1 MDEQTYYLVFAVDRI
16 PDLTLTKYSVLDGSS
31 VDDIMDKHGVFLRQ
45 LHRLGSTSG
54 VYFHLLYY
62 FDPDTRIQKG
72 HHLSVVFYATSTD
85 KQKLVG
91 IREFLTTSV
100 LSTYYDF
107 HCYEVSTEFQPNVLF
122 SSNDNSE
129 QVVTIIDAVSDEDRN
144 NTSERKYAFAKR
156 VQFENEYL
164 YLFDDECE
172 DTQKNVFK
180 CNSQIENSQI
190 ENILKNY
197 KAKII
202 SWKSISESIDD
213 FFRYSNTNGKLEDS
227 FTDKRISA
235 ASSLWYL
242 FRDLSQQGKMFFSS
256 LTPIRGNDY
265 QKETRWISE
274 QLGKPDFLAEIK
286 REYQNFYRA
295 HDKDYSLL
303 RFHFGA
309 IADRGMMFIC
319 YYEPNM
325 EITKVDLRDV
335 QCVVDLINI
344 AGDYKCYGI
353 DENDIAYIN
362 KCRQEILSGMRPTL
376 TCEIA
381 SDGDAVLSLNAL
393 RTQKNG
399 QMFFARKHVLAKK
412 IFIKNNKLWLFESV
426 EENSEF
432 AAFDYNIVDRGL
444 IETLEK
450 NVLIAAE
457 DTMFICYFQNDSDV
471 IIEIGDY
478 YVPCDK
484 KGNIISIN
492 EEMEHKFSYAAFLTK
507 KDYYLPAQNRLNTD
521 GAGEIHLYSIMEWE
535 PCEDGRLYN
544 VLKLMEGYNKT
555 VALRVDIFPVEHTQT
570 IRQMLPYAETR
581 RRISERNQ
589 GKDDNS
595 ENIIRSWDKYLQN
608 LMKFP
613 QFFANVVAFA
623 DTKDIAVMLADSVAA
638 EAVESGTYLIE
649 DDYSEKGFSIYY
661 GDDSPLNHLD
671 RKEIDNY
678 VAKILSLYT
687 LEEVRPMFSFPIL
700 YPGESIECLKETDPK
715 PFREQEGD
723 AISLG
728 ISNLGYN
735 VDFPIKLF
743 KKHAFIAGVPGAG
756 KTNTMLHLVTS
767 LWRDSKEKIPFLVL
781 EPAKQEYRA
790 LANIQGMEELRIF
803 SPGADTYFPLHINPF
818 QFPVG
823 LTLAEHIANLN
834 AVFAGAFE
842 LPPPSPHFI
851 DTCIEKVYLDKG
863 WNVNERN
870 TLDEKGN
877 YRHDFPTLQELYA
890 SLEVAVKNSHYQG
903 ETLGNLQSV
912 LEVRV
917 GSLLKRE
924 IGNVYN
930 VRESILKPED
940 WLDVPA
946 IIELESLG
954 EGPANFMSLLLS
966 TLIRET
972 LKVRKISDIDKKTEK
987 KNKVLNHVIF
997 YEEAHN
1003 LIGPDTDSPLG
1014 DSVDPKISATKYVV
1028 KMLAEV
1034 RALDEGIVIADQLPT
1049 VMAPEVLKNTG
1060 LKIAHRITAQDD
1072 RSLLGS
1078 TMSASPDQLEEQ
1090 GIFGTGWA
1098 LIFYEDLL
1106 KPYKMKVHEWDRKN
1120 RSSTKYESLSNIQ
1133 LFNKLREN
1141 PVYRET
1147 LLQSAR
1153 IMKDKM
1159 DVEYE
1164 QLNLRAC
1171 KIKKNIDIE
1180 SLTLRALMQGIE
1192 NQEATQN
1199 ANQTQEELEQM
1210 RIDLNKQKL
1219 MYEDKQKCFIQK
1231 YSRELH
1237 LLCWDYSNQYYA
1249 AITLAKN
1256 YDFTANLLYVAA
1268 VSGFL
1273 TIFESLRS
1281 LTDVPELAEILVND
1295 TDKVMNDLQNFVS
1308 LDTNITTTL
1317 QDDKRY
1323 NHMIYASGYYWVN
1336 KIHLRKTEFI
1346 AKAKRIVALTSDR
1359 ERNINDLCKEWT
1371 QEFIMLYH
1379 KADLYSSAVETLI
1392 VEKEINVSRTYLDNS
1407 AEYEKLISQLE
1418 DIKNK
1423 KYTIYKALHSYIIAP
1438 VKKVFMHLNGVDRV
1452 YFLKASK
1459 MIRETYLE
1467 IVNYLDGEANAK
1479 LLKCSQYKELREAA
1493 TVIANMDLLARKEM
1507 LDKDRLLRMESFYSL
1522 NNSDEKLNILC
1533 QIRDNYNSCFKLYRS
1548 YDVEGYVYSIIL
1560 VDFYV
1565 TFLNSMIDLGE
1576 IALKVLKNDEPFHCE
1591 LDKCAR
1597 IVRQLR
1603 EQDLVPEN
1611 QKRSWARVFDR
1622 WKQLLKK

>member
-1 MDEQTYYLVFAVDRI
+1 MNDQTYYLVFAVDRI

-85 KQKLVG
+85 RRKLEG

-107 HCYEVSTEFQPNVLF
+107 HCYEICTDFHPDVIF
-122 SSNDNSE
+122 SSANHSE
-129 QVVTIIDAVSDEDRN
+129 KVVSLTNFSYGKDN
-144 NTSERKYAFAKR
+144 NTPVAQNYVFAKR
-156 VQFENEYL
+156 LKVENDLL
-164 YLFDDECE
+164 YLFADKEDDSVFDIFEC
-172 DTQKNVFK
+172 DFSVQTR
-180 CNSQIENSQI
+180 
-190 ENILKNY
+190 NILKDG
-197 KAKII
+197 ALA
-202 SWKSISESIDD
+202 DD
-213 FFRYSNTNGKLEDS
+213 
-227 FTDKRISA
+227 
-235 ASSLWYL
+235 
-242 FRDLSQQGKMFFSS
+242 
-256 LTPIRGNDY
+256 
-265 QKETRWISE
+265 
-274 QLGKPDFLAEIK
+274 
-286 REYQNFYRA
+286 
-295 HDKDYSLL
+295 
-303 RFHFGA
+303 
-309 IADRGMMFIC
+309 GMMFIC
-319 YYEPNM
+319 YYSNDKKIV
-325 EITKVDLRDV
+325 EIELRDV
-335 QCVVDLINI
+335 QCVINLTNI
-344 AGDYKCYGI
+344 AGNHKTYGI
-353 DENDIAYIN
+353 GEGDIKHIKKYQ
-362 KCRQEILSGMRPTL
+362 KEISTGFRSAL
-376 TCEIA
+376 TCEVA
-381 SDGDAVLSLNAL
+381 SDGDAVLSFNAL
-393 RTQKNG
+393 RTKSNG
-399 QMFFARKHVLAKK
+399 QLFFSRKHVLAKK
-412 IFIKNNKLWLFESV
+412 MSIKDEKLWLFDSL
-426 EENSEF
+426 ENDSLSE
-432 AAFDYNIVDRGL
+432 AFDFELSSNL
-444 IETLEK
+444 IEALKTKELVADEGTK
-450 NVLIAAE
+450 
-457 DTMFICYFQNDSDV
+457 FICYFESD
-471 IIEIGDY
+471 
-478 YVPCDK
+478 K
-484 KGNIISIN
+484 NIITEIDNYAVPYDENGNAIPIST
-492 EEMEHKFSYAAFLTK
+492 EMERTFPYAAFLTK

-521 GAGEIHLYSIMEWE
+521 GAGEVHLYSIMEWE

-544 VLKLMEGYNKT
+544 VLKLMEGYNRT
-555 VALRVDIFPVEHTQT
+555 VALRIDIFPVEHTQT

-595 ENIIRSWDKYLQN
+595 ENIIKSWDKYLQN

-623 DTKDIAVMLADSVAA
+623 DSKDIAVMLADSVAA

-649 DDYSEKGFSIYY
+649 DDYSEAGFSVYY
-661 GDDSPLNHLD
+661 GDNSPLNHLD
-671 RKEIDNY
+671 KKAPDNY

-687 LEEVRPMFSFPIL
+687 LEEVRPMFSLPIL

-715 PFREQEGD
+715 PFQEKEGE
-723 AISLG
+723 AVSLG
-728 ISNLGYN
+728 ISSLGYD

-767 LWRDSKEKIPFLVL
+767 LWRDSQEKIPFLVL

-790 LANIQGMEELRIF
+790 LANIRGMEELRIF

-870 TLDEKGN
+870 TLDENGN
-877 YRHDFPTLQELYA
+877 YRHEFPTLQELYA

-930 VRESILKPED
+930 VRESILKPEE

-972 LKVRKISDIDKKTEK
+972 LKVRKTSDTDSETGKKR
-987 KNKVLNHVIF
+987 KVLNHVIF

-1034 RALDEGIVIADQLPT
+1034 RALGEGIVIADQLPT

-1090 GIFGTGWA
+1090 GVFGTGWA

-1106 KPYKMKVHEWDRKN
+1106 KPYKMKVHEWDRQNKN
-1120 RSSTKYESLSNIQ
+1120 KAKYDSPTNLQ
-1133 LFNKLREN
+1133 LFTTLREN
-1141 PVYRET
+1141 PTYRET
-1147 LLQSAR
+1147 MLQSAK

-1159 DVEYE
+1159 DMEYS
-1164 QLNLRAC
+1164 QLSLRAS
-1171 KIKKNIDIE
+1171 KLKENIDTE
-1180 SLTLRALMQGIE
+1180 FLTLRVLMRGIE
-1192 NQEATQN
+1192 NQEAEQSAGHTK
-1199 ANQTQEELEQM
+1199 EEAE
-1210 RIDLNKQKL
+1210 RFKIDLHKQKL
-1219 MYEDKQKCFIQK
+1219 AYEDKKKRFLQK

-1256 YDFTANLLYVAA
+1256 YDFTANLLYAA
-1268 VSGFL
+1268 AISGFL

-1281 LTDVPELAEILVND
+1281 LVDVPELAEILVNE
-1295 TDKVMNDLQNFVS
+1295 TKKVMVDLQSFVS
-1308 LDTNITTTL
+1308 LDKNATTIL
-1317 QDDKRY
+1317 QHDKRY
-1323 NHMIYASGYYWVN
+1323 NSMIYASGYYWVN
-1336 KIHLRKTEFI
+1336 EIYLRKTALI
-1346 AKAKRIVALTSDR
+1346 AKAKRIVDLMSDR
-1359 ERNINDLCKEWT
+1359 ERNITDFCNEWT
-1371 QEFIMLYH
+1371 EQFKLLYQ
-1379 KADLYSSAVETLI
+1379 KADVYSSSVDTLIAEKENNARQEYLNNPAMYETLMTQ
-1392 VEKEINVSRTYLDNS
+1392 V
-1407 AEYEKLISQLE
+1407 AEL
-1418 DIKNK
+1418 KNR
-1423 KYTIYKALHSYIIAP
+1423 KYAIYKALHSLVIGPIKAA
-1438 VKKVFMHLNGVDRV
+1438 FRHLNGADRV
-1452 YFLKASK
+1452 CFLKSTKA
-1459 MIRETYLE
+1459 IREQHLE
-1467 IVNYLDGEANAK
+1467 IVNYLDRNIDAK
-1479 LLKCSQYKELREAA
+1479 LSGSSRYKQFREEA
-1493 TVIANMDLLARKEM
+1493 TVIINIDLLARIEM
-1507 LDKDRLLRMESFYSL
+1507 AKTDRLLKTEQLISS
-1522 NNSDEKLNILC
+1522 NNSDDKREILC
-1533 QIRDNYNSCFKLYRS
+1533 WIRDIHNAYFKVYRS
-1548 YDVEGYVYSIIL
+1548 YDVERYDYNVIL
-1560 VDFYV
+1560 VNFYMQ
-1565 TFLNSMIDLGE
+1565 FLDSMMDLGE
-1576 IALKVLKNDEPFHCE
+1576 IALC
-1591 LDKCAR
+1591 
-1597 IVRQLR
+1597 QLR
-1603 EQDLVPEN
+1603 NNDPFRLELRECSSLIQKLMSQELIPED
-1611 QKRSWARVFDR
+1611 QKISWIRVLDR
-1622 WKQLLKK
+1622 WNQSNKE

>member
-1 MDEQTYYLVFAVDRI
+1 MNEQTYYLVFAVDRI

-85 KQKLVG
+85 RRKLEG

-107 HCYEVSTEFQPNVLF
+107 HCYEISTDFHPDVIF
-122 SSNDNSE
+122 SSANHSE
-129 QVVTIIDAVSDEDRN
+129 KVVSLTNFTYDKDKSIPFAQNYV
-144 NTSERKYAFAKR
+144 FAKR
-156 VQFENEYL
+156 IKVENNLL
-164 YLFDDECE
+164 YLF
-172 DTQKNVFK
+172 
-180 CNSQIENSQI
+180 
-190 ENILKNY
+190 
-197 KAKII
+197 A
-202 SWKSISESIDD
+202 
-213 FFRYSNTNGKLEDS
+213 
-227 FTDKRISA
+227 
-235 ASSLWYL
+235 
-242 FRDLSQQGKMFFSS
+242 
-256 LTPIRGNDY
+256 
-265 QKETRWISE
+265 
-274 QLGKPDFLAEIK
+274 
-286 REYQNFYRA
+286 
-295 HDKDYSLL
+295 DKDDDSIFDIFECDFNMQTRNVLKD
-303 RFHFGA
+303 GA
-309 IADRGMMFIC
+309 IADDGMMFIC
-319 YYEPNM
+319 YYSDDKKIV
-325 EITKVDLRDV
+325 EIELRDV
-335 QCVVDLINI
+335 QCVINLTNI
-344 AGDYKCYGI
+344 AGNHKIYGI
-353 DENDIAYIN
+353 DENDIKHIKKYQ
-362 KCRQEILSGMRPTL
+362 KEISAGLRPAL
-376 TCEIA
+376 TCEVA
-381 SDGDAVLSLNAL
+381 SDGDAVLSFNGL
-393 RTQKNG
+393 RTKKNG
-399 QMFFARKHVLAKK
+399 QLFFARKHVLAKK
-412 IFIKNNKLWLFESV
+412 MHIKDDKLWLFEDIKEDSV
-426 EENSEF
+426 SE
-432 AAFDYNIVDRGL
+432 AFDFVLNEEQVSSLRSNEAIA
-444 IETLEK
+444 EEK
-450 NVLIAAE
+450 NTKYV
-457 DTMFICYFQNDSDV
+457 CYFDGDKDV
-471 IIEIGDY
+471 INEISELP
-478 YVPCDK
+478 VPCDE
-484 KGNIISIN
+484 KGNIISVN
-492 EEMEHKFSYAAFLTK
+492 TEMERKFPFAAFLTK
-507 KDYYLPAQNRLNTD
+507 KDYFLPAQNRLNTD
-521 GAGEIHLYSIMEWE
+521 GAGEVHLYSIMEWE

-544 VLKLMEGYNKT
+544 VLKLMEGYNRT
-555 VALRVDIFPVEHTQT
+555 VALRIDIFPVEHTQT

-595 ENIIRSWDKYLQN
+595 ENIIKSWDKYLQN

-623 DTKDIAVMLADSVAA
+623 DSKDIAVMLADSVAA

-649 DDYSEKGFSIYY
+649 DDFSETGFSVYY
-661 GDDSPLNHLD
+661 GDNSPLNHLD
-671 RKEIDNY
+671 RKAPDNY

-687 LEEVRPMFSFPIL
+687 LEEVRPMFSLPIL

-715 PFREQEGD
+715 PFQEKEGE
-723 AISLG
+723 AVSLG
-728 ISNLGYN
+728 ISSLGYD

-767 LWRDSKEKIPFLVL
+767 LWRDSQEKIPFLVL

-790 LANIQGMEELRIF
+790 LANIHGMEELRIF

-870 TLDEKGN
+870 TLDESGN
-877 YRHDFPTLQELYA
+877 YRHEFPTLQELYA

-930 VRESILKPED
+930 VRESILKPEE

-972 LKVRKISDIDKKTEK
+972 LKVRKTSDTDSEFGKKR
-987 KNKVLNHVIF
+987 KVLNHVIF

-1034 RALDEGIVIADQLPT
+1034 RALGEGIVIADQLPT

-1090 GIFGTGWA
+1090 GVFGTGWA

-1106 KPYKMKVHEWDRKN
+1106 KPYKMKVHEWDRQNKN
-1120 RSSTKYESLSNIQ
+1120 KAKYDSPTNLQ
-1133 LFNKLREN
+1133 LFNTLREN
-1141 PVYRET
+1141 PTYRET
-1147 LLQSAR
+1147 LLQSAK

-1159 DVEYE
+1159 DVEYN
-1164 QLNLRAC
+1164 QLNLRAS
-1171 KIKKNIDIE
+1171 KLKENIDTE
-1180 SLTLRALMQGIE
+1180 FLPLRALMRGIE
-1192 NQEATQN
+1192 NQEAEQLTVH
-1199 ANQTQEELEQM
+1199 TKEEAE
-1210 RIDLNKQKL
+1210 RIKIDLHKQKL
-1219 MYEDKQKCFIQK
+1219 AYEDKKKRFLQK

-1249 AITLAKN
+1249 SITLAKN
-1256 YDFTANLLYVAA
+1256 YDFTANLLYATA
-1268 VSGFL
+1268 ISGFL

-1281 LTDVPELAEILVND
+1281 LVDVPELAEILVND
-1295 TDKVMNDLQNFVS
+1295 TNKVMSDLQSFVS
-1308 LDTNITTTL
+1308 LDRNAATIL
-1317 QDDKRY
+1317 QHDERY
-1323 NHMIYASGYYWVN
+1323 NSMVYASGYYWVN
-1336 KIHLRKTEFI
+1336 EIYLRKTALV
-1346 AKAKRIVALTSDR
+1346 AKAKRIVDLMSDR
-1359 ERNINDLCKEWT
+1359 ERNINDFCDDWT
-1371 QEFIMLYH
+1371 QQFTVLYQ
-1379 KADLYSSAVETLI
+1379 KADVYSAAVDVLI
-1392 VEKEINVSRTYLDNS
+1392 AEKENDARREYLDNP
-1407 AEYEKLISQLE
+1407 AVYEILMSQVADL
-1418 DIKNK
+1418 KNK
-1423 KYTIYKALHSYIIAP
+1423 KYAIYKALHSLVIGPIKAA
-1438 VKKVFMHLNGVDRV
+1438 FRHLNGADRIC
-1452 YFLKASK
+1452 FLKASK
-1459 MIRETYLE
+1459 TIREQHLE
-1467 IVNYLDGEANAK
+1467 IVNYLDGKADAK
-1479 LLKCSQYKELREAA
+1479 LSKSSRYKQFREEA
-1493 TVIANMDLLARKEM
+1493 TVIVNIDLLARIEM
-1507 LDKDRLLRMESFYSL
+1507 AKTDRLLKTEQLITS
-1522 NNSDEKLNILC
+1522 NSSDDKREILC
-1533 QIRDNYNSCFKLYRS
+1533 WIRDIHNAYFKVYRS
-1548 YDVEGYVYSIIL
+1548 YDVERYDYNVIL
-1560 VDFYV
+1560 VNFYMQ
-1565 TFLNSMIDLGE
+1565 FLDSMMDLGE
-1576 IALKVLKNDEPFHCE
+1576 IALSQLKDNDPFRLE
-1591 LDKCAR
+1591 
-1597 IVRQLR
+1597 LR
-1603 EQDLVPEN
+1603 ECSNIIQKLMSQELVPED
-1611 QKRSWARVFDR
+1611 QKISWTRVFDR
-1622 WKQLLKK
+1622 WKQLIKE